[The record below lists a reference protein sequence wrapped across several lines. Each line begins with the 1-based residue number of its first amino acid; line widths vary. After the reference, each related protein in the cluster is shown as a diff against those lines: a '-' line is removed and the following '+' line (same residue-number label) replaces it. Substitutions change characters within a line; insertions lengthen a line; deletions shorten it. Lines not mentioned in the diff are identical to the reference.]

1 MDKSDF
7 LFYKIMDY
15 KFSVFK
21 DLLKSKDTPYLV
33 DLAKIV
39 KRIQTGKSIEII
51 KRVREAKSKKEA
63 DIIKKE
69 LPCILFA
76 GEFAQRNGNGLLKH
90 SGLMCV
96 DFDKYE
102 NDEVMLEHRA
112 MLQHNPHF
120 LLLFTSPS
128 GNGLKGVVKI
138 PESTKETHPKY
149 FKAFYEKF
157 NFDYWDKS
165 CSNVDRVCY
174 ESFDPNIYVNLE
186 AETFQPE
193 LIDKGYSNYE
203 KVPLIPITDEDK
215 IIERIMSFAWKKDF
229 VDGERNVFL
238 FDIAGMFCEY
248 GVSQYNAEGYILNNV
263 VIGEFSD
270 LEAKT
275 TIKSAYKKRQFGSKY
290 FEDYQKIEKVKIDI
304 KKGKE
309 VVLKKYDISEE
320 TFEDLKEEFE
330 HEDFWFSTFDKNGKE
345 KITIDP
351 LKYKLF
357 LERNGFK
364 KHYPNDAQ
372 KPTWV
377 FIKSN
382 KVKITSVEIIK
393 DFVLDY
399 LMKQEEYEVWN
410 YCAKYQN
417 LFTESFLLMLESIEL
432 EMLND
437 TRSTSFIAYNNGV
450 LEITKDEVKLID
462 YIDIDFYIW
471 ENHIINRD
479 FVVLDDFEND
489 YKAFVNNISNNEP
502 LATEC
507 AIGYLIST
515 YKNRSNNKAIILNDE
530 VISENPEGGTGK
542 GVFVQGISQIRK
554 SSIID
559 GKLFDGKKS
568 FPYQTVSLDTKI
580 LVFDDVVKNFNF
592 EEKFSLVTEGLT
604 LERKNKD
611 AIKLNVH
618 ESPKLIIS
626 TNYAIRGEGNSH
638 DRRRY
643 ELEIAQYYG
652 KDLTPE
658 DEFGRQLFDDWDLSD
673 YQKFDNYIVYCLQLF
688 LNTGLVKQNAKN
700 IRMRKFIAETT
711 MEFYEWINDS
721 ENCNRN
727 IRNDKKVFFD
737 KFVEEYPDFKKWLT
751 RKKFNIW
758 VQKFCSFMNY
768 EYKSGNSNGLQWFEI
783 NTGETTQEEEDDLPF

>member
-1 MDKSDF
+1 MV
-7 LFYKIMDY
+7 DY

-21 DLLKSKDTPYLV
+21 DLLKTKDTPYLV
-33 DLAKIV
+33 DLTKIV
-39 KRIQTGKSIEII
+39 NRIKHGKSIEII
-51 KRVREAKSKKEA
+51 KRVREASTKKEA
-63 DIIKKE
+63 DAIKQE

-76 GEFAQRNGNGLLKH
+76 GEFAQRNGNGLIKH

-102 NDEVMLEHRA
+102 NDEVMLQHRA
-112 MLQHNPHF
+112 MLEQNPHF
-120 LLLFTSPS
+120 ILLFTSPS
-128 GNGLKGVVKI
+128 GNGIKGVVRI
-138 PESTKETHPKY
+138 PEATKETHPQY
-149 FKAFYEKF
+149 FKAFQEKF
-157 NFDYWDKS
+157 DFDYWDKS

-174 ESFDPNIYVNLE
+174 ESYDPEIYVNNDAIIFE
-186 AETFQPE
+186 PQ
-193 LIDKGYSNYE
+193 LIDKGYYNHE
-203 KVPLIPITDEDK
+203 KSPLIPVTDEDK
-215 IIERIMSFAWKKDF
+215 IIEKIMSFGWKKDF
-229 VDGERNVFL
+229 VEGERNAFI
-238 FDIAGMFCEY
+238 FDLAGMFCEY
-248 GVSQYNAEGYILNNV
+248 GISQYNAEGYILNNV
-263 VIGEFSD
+263 IIGDFSE

-290 FEDYQKIEKVKIDI
+290 FEDYQKIEKVKVDL

-309 VVLKKYDISEE
+309 VVLKKHGISED
-320 TFEDLKEEFE
+320 TFDELKEVLE

-345 KITIDP
+345 KITIDS

-364 KHYPNDAQ
+364 KHYPNDSQ

-377 FIKSN
+377 FIQSN

-399 LMKQEEYEVWN
+399 LMKRQEFEVWN

-417 LFTESFLLMLESIEL
+417 LFAESFLLMLESIEL
-432 EMLND
+432 KMLND
-437 TRSTSFIAYNNGV
+437 TRNTSFIAFNNGV
-450 LEITKDEVKLID
+450 LEVTKNEVKLID
-462 YIDIDFYIW
+462 YIDVDFYIW

-479 FVVLDDFEND
+479 FVQLDEFEND
-489 YKAFVNNISNNEP
+489 YKKFINNISNNEP

-542 GVFVQGISQIRK
+542 GVFVQGISQARK

-611 AIKLNVH
+611 AVKLNVH

-643 ELEIAQYYG
+643 ELEVAQYYG

-658 DEFGRQLFDDWDLSD
+658 DEFGRQLFDDWDLDD

-688 LNTGLVKQNAKN
+688 LKTGLVKQNAKN

-721 ENCNRN
+721 ENCPRN
-727 IRNDKKVFFD
+727 TRNDKKVFFD

-758 VQKFCSFMNY
+758 IQKFCSFMKY

-783 NTGETTQEEEDDLPF
+783 NTGEETIIEDEVIF